1 MAINMSIQQV
11 INNRMNIVQHWME
24 GNYHLRHP
32 DEVRDMIAQV
42 SKFWS
47 VLSEEDKDYIEG
59 ARYAIDEQ
67 IEWILEKGDTQ

>member
-1 MAINMSIQQV
+1 MAINMSIRQV
-11 INNRMNIVQHWME
+11 IDNRMNIVQHWME
-24 GNYHLRHP
+24 GNYHLRQP
-32 DEVRDMIAQV
+32 NEVRDMIAQV